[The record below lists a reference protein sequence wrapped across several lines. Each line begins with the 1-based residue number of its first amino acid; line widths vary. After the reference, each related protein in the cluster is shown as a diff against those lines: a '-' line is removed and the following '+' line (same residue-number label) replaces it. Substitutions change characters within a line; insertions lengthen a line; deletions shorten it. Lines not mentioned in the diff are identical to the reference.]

1 MEKVNNVQGQMG
13 HVNRERKALRFKR
26 RRLNSKTLTE
36 MKTVFDGL
44 TNRLGLAKERI
55 SELTDMSTETSKT
68 EMQRMKKQNIQELWG
83 NDKRCN
89 GNTGKRRKKG
99 TEDIFEVIKQMKGKL
114 FWVKQNLLSPHL
126 FL

>member
-26 RRLNSKTLTE
+26 RRPNSKTLTE
-36 MKTVFDGL
+36 MKNVSDGL

-55 SELTDMSTETSKT
+55 NELTDMSTETSKT

-83 NDKRCN
+83 NDKRCD
-89 GNTGKRRKKG
+89 TRVMEILEREERKEHRTYLK
-99 TEDIFEVIKQMKGKL
+99 
-114 FWVKQNLLSPHL
+114 
-126 FL
+126 